1 MEREWAK
8 PSLRVK
14 ASSSWGE
21 GLEIFND
28 LLLLARRKNTRSSE
42 AKMWVQHLEDDVIQ
56 YHAGSRQ
63 AEREMS

>member
-14 ASSSWGE
+14 ASSRWE
-21 GLEIFND
+21 DGLEIFHD
-28 LLLLARRKNTRSSE
+28 LLLLARRKNTGSIE
-42 AKMWVQHLEDDVIQ
+42 AKMCVQHPDDVIQ

>member
-28 LLLLARRKNTRSSE
+28 SLLLTRRKNTRSSE
-42 AKMWVQHLEDDVIQ
+42 AKMCVQHLDDVIQ

>member
-28 LLLLARRKNTRSSE
+28 SLLLARRKKYRKQRAEDAGE
-42 AKMWVQHLEDDVIQ
+42 A
-56 YHAGSRQ
+56 SRT
-63 AEREMS
+63 MM

>member
-28 LLLLARRKNTRSSE
+28 ALLLARRKNTGSSE
-42 AKMWVQHLEDDVIQ
+42 PRMRVKHL
-56 YHAGSRQ
+56 GR
-63 AEREMS
+63 

>member
-14 ASSSWGE
+14 TSSSWGD

-28 LLLLARRKNTRSSE
+28 LLLLARRKNTGSSE
-42 AKMWVQHLEDDVIQ
+42 AKMWVQHLDDVIQ